1 MPRTPTRFCARVGLA
16 LPLVVG
22 MYWCS
27 SGSVS
32 AEESDVHKTG
42 SEAALYSG
50 AACIAPDN
58 YFLDEVWTKVAAQAC
73 LKCHKVGGD
82 AEDTKLVLEDPT
94 REKTPGEATKHNR
107 AAFADVARL
116 REKNESR
123 LLLKAT
129 GGLDHEGKQVI
140 KADSTAYRI
149 LAEWVRQ
156 VNDPH
161 GGKSGMKIAVSAQ
174 DTRSFFDGVAMLDNR
189 KLMRRITLSLAG
201 RLPSEDELA
210 AAQKDGVKAV
220 GPILDKLMKED
231 AFYDR
236 LAEAFNDI
244 FLTRGYDGVPETA
257 LSYDNFEKTRNWCQK
272 YDLKIEDKAAQQ
284 KARYKLT
291 DDYREAMLRE
301 PTELIKYIV
310 RNERPFTEIVTADYI
325 MVSPYTA
332 RGYGVYDE
340 MREKFHNPEDP
351 FEYLPVRLSALKHRN
366 GKVQESATSFYPHAG
381 LLTTFQYLRRYPTTE
396 TNRNRLRARMYF
408 QFFLGIDVL
417 ELAPRVSDAAA
428 ITAKF
433 KVPTMEAS
441 ECVICHKTIDPI
453 AGLFQ
458 DYYDLPD
465 ALFGPRKDGWFKDM
479 FVPGFEGENLP
490 PQDRWRALQW
500 LGERTAK
507 DPRFATTMVEH
518 VYFILTGRKT
528 LLQPKS
534 LDDPLY
540 DAKQRAYR
548 AQRAEVE
555 RIASVL
561 VKNGFNL
568 KVVFKEWVASPFY
581 RADTRSPIANSPNAE
596 QRQAEMAD
604 LGIARMLSPEQL
616 ERKITAVF
624 GKPWNRLRDKQIAML
639 YGGIDSKEVTERAVD
654 PSGAM
659 GALQRIMSN
668 DVACKEVSSD
678 FALEPTQRRLFPG
691 IKPDVLPGVSTEND
705 QRIRAAIVHLHQ
717 LLLGQYDIK
726 ENDPEVDRTFQLFA
740 GILEDA
746 HARKGI
752 EPQETYNCRGDNEKR
767 LPDPDYTVRA
777 WRGVVTYLL
786 RQEAFLYE

>member
-1 MPRTPTRFCARVGLA
+1 MPRSPARFRLRVGLA
-16 LPLVVG
+16 LPFLVG
-22 MYWCS
+22 ICW
-27 SGSVS
+27 GVS
-32 AEESDVHKTG
+32 AEESSVAKTAA
-42 SEAALYSG
+42 EAAPYSG
-50 AACIAPDN
+50 AACVAPDS
-58 YFLDEVWTKVAAQAC
+58 YFLEEVWTKVAAQAC

-82 AEDTKLVLEDPT
+82 AEDTKLVLQDPA
-94 REKTPGEATKHNR
+94 REKEPGEALRHNK
-107 AAFADVARL
+107 AAFIAVSKQ
-116 REKNESR
+116 REKDESR

-129 GGLDHEGKQVI
+129 GGLEHEGKQVI
-140 KADSTAYRI
+140 KPGSTAYRI

-156 VNDPH
+156 ANAPN
-161 GGKSGMKIAVSAQ
+161 GAKPGMKVAVSAQ
-174 DTRSFFDGVAMLDNR
+174 DTRSFFDGVAMIDDR
-189 KLMRRITLSLAG
+189 KLVRRATLSLAG
-201 RLPSEDELA
+201 RLPTDEELTA
-210 AAQKDGVKAV
+210 AKKDGVKAM
-220 GPILDKLMKED
+220 GPILDALMKED

-244 FLTRGYDGVPETA
+244 LLTRGYDDVPENA
-257 LSYDNFEKTRNWCQK
+257 LSYEHFEKTRHWTQN
-272 YDLKIEDKAAQQ
+272 YELKIEDKAAQQ

-301 PTELIKYIV
+301 PTELVKYIV

-332 RGYGVYDE
+332 RGYGVFDE
-340 MREKFHNPEDP
+340 LHDQFKNAEDP
-351 FEYLPVRLSALKHRN
+351 FEYLPVRIKALKNRS
-366 GKVQESATSFYPHAG
+366 GKVQESPTGLYPSAG
-381 LLTTFQYLRRYPTTE
+381 LLTNFEYLRRYPTTE

-408 QFFLGIDVL
+408 QHFLGIDVL

-428 ITAKF
+428 ITAQF

-458 DYYDLPD
+458 DYYALPE

-479 FVPGFEGENLP
+479 FVPGEEGEALP
-490 PQDRWRALQW
+490 PEDRWRALQW
-500 LGERTAK
+500 LGERTAR

-518 VYFILTGRKT
+518 VYYILTGCKT
-528 LLQPKS
+528 LLPPS
-534 LDDPLY
+534 SIDDPLY

-555 RIASVL
+555 RIAGIM

-568 KVVFKEWVASPFY
+568 KFVFKEWVASPFY
-581 RADTRSPIANSPNAE
+581 RADGRSPVANSSNAV

-604 LGIARMLSPEQL
+604 LGIARLLSPEQL
-616 ERKITAVF
+616 ERKVAAVF
-624 GKPWNRLRDKQIAML
+624 AKPWGRLHDKQAALL
-639 YGGIDSKEVTERAVD
+639 YGGIDSKEVTERAAD

-668 DVACKEVSSD
+668 EVACKNVAAD
-678 FALEPTQRRLFPG
+678 FTLDPAQRRLFPG
-691 IKPDVLPGVSTEND
+691 IEPGVRPGVSAEDD
-705 QRIRAAIVHLHQ
+705 QRIRAAIVHLQ
-717 LLLGQYDIK
+717 KLVLGRYDIA
-726 ENDPEVDRTFQLFA
+726 ESDPDVERTFRLFA
-740 GILEDA
+740 GILQDA
-746 HARKGI
+746 HAHKGI
-752 EPQETYNCRGDNEKR
+752 DPQESYFCRGEGEKR

-786 RQEAFLYE
+786 RQQAFLYE

>member
-1 MPRTPTRFCARVGLA
+1 MPRTPTRSRLRVGLA
-16 LPLVVG
+16 LPIVLG
-22 MYWCS
+22 MYW
-27 SGSVS
+27 SVS
-32 AEESDVHKTG
+32 AEEPDIHQAG
-42 SEAALYSG
+42 SAAAPYTG

-73 LKCHKVGGD
+73 LKCHKAGGD
-82 AEDTKLVLEDPT
+82 AEDTKLVLQDPT
-94 REKTPGEATKHNR
+94 REKAPGEALKHNR
-107 AAFADVARL
+107 TAFAEVARM
-116 REKNESR
+116 REKDGSR

-129 GGLDHEGKQVI
+129 GVLDHEGKQVI

-161 GGKSGMKIAVSAQ
+161 GGKSGMKVAVSAQ

-189 KLMRRITLSLAG
+189 QLMRRVTLSLAG
-201 RLPSEDELA
+201 RLPTENELA

-220 GPILDKLMKED
+220 ESVLDGLMKED
-231 AFYDR
+231 AFYNR

-244 FLTRGYDGVPETA
+244 LLTRGYDGVPETA
-257 LSYDNFEKTRNWCQK
+257 LSYDNFEKTRNWYQK

-284 KARYKLT
+284 KARYKLA

-301 PTELIKYIV
+301 PTELIKHIV

-332 RGYGVYDE
+332 RGYGVFDE
-340 MREKFHNPEDP
+340 VRDQFKNVDDP
-351 FEYLPVRLSALKHRN
+351 FEYVPVRLNALKHRN
-366 GKVQESATSFYPHAG
+366 GKVQESATGYYPHAG

-479 FVPGFEGENLP
+479 FPPGLEGEPLP
-490 PQDRWRALQW
+490 AEDRWRALQW

-518 VYFILTGRKT
+518 VYYILTGRKT
-528 LLQPKS
+528 LLPPKS
-534 LDDPLY
+534 IDDPLY
-540 DAKQRAYR
+540 DGKQRAYR

-555 RIASVL
+555 RIAGVL

-568 KVVFKEWVASPFY
+568 KIAFKEWVASPFY
-581 RADTRSPIANSPNAE
+581 RADAQRPIAKDSPNAQ
-596 QRQAEMAD
+596 QREAEVAD

-624 GKPWNRLRDKQIAML
+624 GKPWGRLHDKQIAML

-668 DVACKEVSSD
+668 DVACKRVASD
-678 FALEPTQRRLFPG
+678 FGLEAAQRRLFPG
-691 IKPDVLPGVSTEND
+691 IEPDVLPGVSTEND
-705 QRIRAAIVHLHQ
+705 RRIRATIVHLHK
-717 LLLGQYDIK
+717 LLLGQYAIT
-726 ENDPEVDRTFQLFA
+726 ENDPEVERTFQLFA

-752 EPQETYNCRGDNEKR
+752 EPQESYYCRGDNEKR

-786 RQEAFLYE
+786 RQETFLYE